1 MKKSTFTRLLP
12 AVFMTL
18 TGAVTPAVANVPLPA
33 VERPE
38 RSAPEGLVARGGNPV
53 KRSPGAV
60 LREVAPQGKVLQGY
74 QSTGIY
80 GVPCGVYRMNTNAE
94 LEFRFIDDYSAY
106 GYSLTTGWMREGR
119 LCVLAELSF
128 FDIADLRFLEV
139 DPYTGYIYEDRE
151 IDILDPVTTF
161 PNYLPAYWSSAYD
174 PEADKVYGYTSS
186 ENGMGYAYFSAPG
199 NDPSATVCVST
210 PDYREICISLAFNT
224 DDGMLYGINR
234 NDDFVR
240 IDPATGE
247 QTVVMPTGLRT
258 RYAIAGMLYLPESKK
273 FILETIEV
281 DETYAIAEIDLAT
294 KTVTKLSYF
303 DNFEQFPFFYMAD
316 AVADPAPIRMPE
328 LDETKFD
335 HAAGTGRISY
345 FIPTVYFAGGTVS
358 GDMKWHALFDGEEY
372 SDGATVAGDIVTV
385 EFTGIEPGKHEF
397 GFYVE
402 QEGKKS
408 TVNTLSRFV
417 GHDVP
422 NTPTDVTLGETRIE
436 WSPVTRCVNNG
447 YLDVASLVYHVYVN
461 GEQVGTTAESFL
473 DYTLPV
479 DMPYALYVATVV
491 ADNMGCLSKPG
502 RSESVRAGVPWEPD
516 FEIIPTSADAYVCS
530 VFDLNEDKD
539 YWEFYEYDDNPGTG
553 YFVSPRGNG
562 VACNDWLF
570 MPPMLLDDSAVT
582 YEVSYEMGNFST
594 WYPEMELGVY
604 LHSELDP
611 RAVST
616 TIREKS
622 AVNNTKQFDVYT
634 QRFAISEP
642 GIYYLSF
649 FTDAEPYQTGIRV
662 RNIKVSKMYAAT
674 ELPSE
679 VTDLTVVGAPKG
691 ELKALVD
698 FNMPVTYITGE
709 KIPESA
715 VVDVRVTLGET
726 ELSASAAPGEHV
738 SMELPSQQGF
748 NRVAVITS
756 VGGMTG
762 QESVVDVFT
771 GIDVPG
777 PISSIDGYVSEDNF
791 SLVAR
796 WTAPT
801 EGENG
806 YYIDPDDV
814 VYNLMEYGEEGWE
827 VVEVLGKN
835 VFEYTYTVPADTPL
849 TTARFGI
856 AASTVAGRCSTVGWL
871 TDALGKPHD
880 LPVLEEFKDASFKYG
895 PIRII
900 RLDDNY
906 VDADW
911 GVVNPRLIDPVME
924 VASEVACYGRS
935 EGPTQ
940 RGMLM
945 LPKFNLE
952 GVNDPGIIFN
962 CWSGQRAADVTVYGV
977 TFESNDFI
985 EIGKFPLNGSG
996 WETVEM
1002 PFPDKCVGKK
1012 WVAIYIDAYFPTEN
1026 HYALFSS
1033 YEIRGD
1039 VSGVRSIGAE
1049 GGWVRPAYG
1058 EIIAEGLTDQ
1068 PAAIYTLDGRTVW
1081 MTDAIAADR
1090 LSIPVASGMY
1100 IVRVG
1105 NTSLKVIVK

>member
-1 MKKSTFTRLLP
+1 MKKSTFTGFLP
-12 AVFMTL
+12 VVFMAL
-18 TGAVTPAVANVPLPA
+18 TGAVTPVAANVPLPA

-38 RSAPEGLVARGGNPV
+38 RSAPEGLVATGRSLM
-53 KRSPGAV
+53 KRSPGTV
-60 LREVAPQGKVLQGY
+60 LREAAPQGQTIHGY
-74 QSTGIY
+74 QGTSIY
-80 GVPCGVYRMNTNAE
+80 GVPCGVYRTNTDAE
-94 LEFRFIDDYSAY
+94 LEFRFIDDYTAS

-119 LCVLAELSF
+119 LCVMAELSF
-128 FDIADLRFLEV
+128 FDISDLRFLEL
-139 DPYTGYIYEDRE
+139 DPYTGYIYGDRKIE
-151 IDILDPVTTF
+151 ISDPVTTF

-199 NDPSATVCVST
+199 NDPSATVCVRT
-210 PDYREICISLAFNT
+210 PDYSEICVSLAFNT

-234 NDDFVR
+234 DDDFVK

-247 QTVVMPTGLRT
+247 QTVVMPTGLHT

-273 FILETIEV
+273 FILETLETDEV
-281 DETYAIAEIDLAT
+281 YAIAEIDPTT
-294 KTVTKLSYF
+294 KTVTKLGYF
-303 DNFEQFPFFYMAD
+303 DNFEQFPFFYMTDTA
-316 AVADPAPIRMPE
+316 ADPAPIRAPE
-328 LDETKFD
+328 LDEAKFD
-335 HAAGTGRISY
+335 HAAGTAKISY
-345 FIPTVYFAGGTVS
+345 FIPTVYFGGGTVS
-358 GDMKWHALFDGEEY
+358 GDMKWYALLDGEKY
-372 SDGATVAGDIVTV
+372 SEGSTTAGDIVTA
-385 EFTGIEPGKHEF
+385 EFSGIDPGVHEF

-402 QEGKKS
+402 QDGKKS
-408 TVNTLSRFV
+408 TLNMMSRFV
-417 GHDVP
+417 GYDIP
-422 NTPTDVTLGETRIE
+422 NTPTDVTLGEDRIE
-436 WSPVTRCVNNG
+436 WTPVTRCVNNG

-461 GEQVGTTAESFL
+461 GVEVGTTPESFL

-479 DMPYALYVATVV
+479 DMPYASYLATVV
-491 ADNMGCLSKPG
+491 ADNMGYLSASG
-502 RSESVRAGVPWEPD
+502 RSERVRAGVPWQPD
-516 FEIIPTSADAYVCS
+516 FEIIPTPADAYVCS
-530 VFDLNEDKD
+530 VFDLNQDKD
-539 YWEFYEYDDNPGTG
+539 YWEYYEDDDNPDTG
-553 YFVSPRGNG
+553 YFASPRGNG
-562 VACNDWLF
+562 VASNDWLF
-570 MPPMLLDDSAVT
+570 MPPMLLDDPAVT

-604 LHSELDP
+604 LHDELDP
-611 RAVST
+611 RVIST

-642 GIYYLSF
+642 GVYYLSF
-649 FTDAEPYQTGIRV
+649 FTDAQPYQTGIRV
-662 RNIKVSKMYAAT
+662 REIKITKLHTAT
-674 ELPSE
+674 DLPSE
-679 VTDLTVVGAPKG
+679 VTDLTAVGAPKG

-698 FNMPVTYITGE
+698 FNMPLTYITGE
-709 KIPESA
+709 QIPAST
-715 VVDVRVTLGET
+715 VIDVRAALGET
-726 ELSASAAPGEHV
+726 EFYASAAPGEHV

-748 NRVAVITS
+748 NRVAVMTS
-756 VGGMTG
+756 IGGVAG

-771 GIDVPG
+771 GIDIPG
-777 PISSIDGYVSEDNF
+777 PIGSIDGYVTEDNL
-791 SLVAR
+791 SLTAI
-796 WTAPT
+796 WTAPS

-814 VYNLMEYGEEGWE
+814 VYNLMEYGENGWE

-835 VFEYTYTVPADTPL
+835 VFEYTYTVPAGTPL
-849 TTARFGI
+849 ATARFGI
-856 AASTVAGRCSTVGWL
+856 AASTVAGLCSTVGWI
-871 TDALGKPHD
+871 TDALGTPYD
-880 LPVLEEFKDASFKYG
+880 LPVLEEFKDASFQYG

-906 VDADW
+906 VDSEW
-911 GVVNPRLIDPVME
+911 GVVNPRLIDLSME
-924 VASEVACYGRS
+924 VPSDVSCYGRS
-935 EGPTQ
+935 EGPSQ

-952 GVNDPGIIFN
+952 GVTDPGIIFN
-962 CWSGQRAADVTVYGV
+962 CWAGPRAADVTVYGV

-1039 VSGVRSIGAE
+1039 VSAVQNVGAE

-1058 EIIAEGLTDQ
+1058 EIIAEGLAGK
-1068 PAAIYTLDGRTVW
+1068 PAAVYTLDGRTVW
-1081 MTDAIAADR
+1081 MTDAIATDR
-1090 LSIPVASGMY
+1090 LNIPVASGMY

-1105 NTSLKVIVK
+1105 NTSLKVIVR

>member
-1 MKKSTFTRLLP
+1 MKKSTFTGFLP
-12 AVFMTL
+12 LVFMAL
-18 TGAVTPAVANVPLPA
+18 TGTVIPAAANVPLPA

-38 RSAPEGLVARGGNPV
+38 RSAPEGLVTARGNYI
-53 KRSPGAV
+53 KRSPEAV
-60 LREVAPQGKVLQGY
+60 LREVTPQGQVLHGY
-74 QSTGIY
+74 QSTVVY
-80 GVPCGVYRMNTNAE
+80 GVPCGIYRMNTDAE
-94 LEFRFIDDYSAY
+94 LEFRFIDDYSAN

-119 LCVLAELSF
+119 LCVMAELSF

-151 IDILDPVTTF
+151 IGLADPVTTF

-186 ENGMGYAYFSAPG
+186 ENGMDYAYFSAPG
-199 NDPSATVCVST
+199 NDPSATVCVRT
-210 PDYREICISLAFNT
+210 PDYREVCVSLAFNT
-224 DDGMLYGINR
+224 DDGLLYGINR
-234 NDDFVR
+234 NDDFVQ
-240 IDPATGE
+240 INPATGE

-258 RYAIAGMLYLPESKK
+258 RYAIAGMVYLPESKK
-273 FILETIEV
+273 FILETLET
-281 DETYAIAEIDLAT
+281 DDTYAIAEIDLTT

-303 DNFEQFPFFYMAD
+303 DNFEHFPFFYMTD
-316 AVADPAPIRMPE
+316 ATADPAPIRAPE
-328 LDETKFD
+328 LDEAKFD
-335 HAAGTGRISY
+335 HAVGTAKISY

-358 GDMKWHALFDGEEY
+358 GDMKWCALFDGEKY
-372 SDGATVAGDIVTV
+372 SEGSTTAGDIVTV
-385 EFTGIEPGKHEF
+385 EFTGIEPGEHEF
-397 GFYVE
+397 GFFVE
-402 QEGKKS
+402 QDGKKS
-408 TVNTLSRFV
+408 TVNMMSRFV
-417 GHDVP
+417 GYDVP
-422 NTPTDVTLGETRIE
+422 NTPADVTLGESRIE
-436 WSPVTRCVNNG
+436 WTPVTRCVNNG

-461 GEQVGTTAESFL
+461 GEEVGTTAESFL

-479 DMPYALYVATVV
+479 DMPYASYVATVV
-491 ADNMGCLSKPG
+491 ADNMGCLSAPG
-502 RSESVRAGVPWEPD
+502 RSESVRVGKPWEPD
-516 FEIIPTSADAYVCS
+516 FEIIPTPADAYVCS
-530 VFDLNEDKD
+530 VFDLNQDRD
-539 YWEFYEYDDNPGTG
+539 YWEYYEDDDNPGTG
-553 YFVSPRGNG
+553 YFAGPRGNG
-562 VACNDWLF
+562 VASNDWLF

-582 YEVSYEMGNFST
+582 YEISYEMGNFSS
-594 WYPEMELGVY
+594 WYPEMEVGVY

-611 RAVST
+611 RVVST

-622 AVNNTKQFDVYT
+622 AVNNTKQFEVYT
-634 QRFAISEP
+634 QRFAISDP
-642 GIYYLSF
+642 GVYYLSF

-662 RNIKVSKMYAAT
+662 RNIKVSKLHAAT

-679 VTDLTVVGAPKG
+679 VTDLNVVGAPKG

-709 KIPESA
+709 KIPDST
-715 VVDVRVTLGET
+715 VVDVRVTLGEA

-738 SMELPSQQGF
+738 SVELPSQQGF
-748 NRVAVITS
+748 NRVTVITS

-777 PISSIDGYVSEDNF
+777 PVSSIDGYVSEDNL

-814 VYNLMEYGEEGWE
+814 VYNLMEYGEDGWE
-827 VVEVLGKN
+827 IVEVLGKN
-835 VFEYTYTVPADTPL
+835 VFEYTYTVPAGTPL
-849 TTARFGI
+849 ATARLGI
-856 AASTVAGRCSTVGWL
+856 AASTVAGLCSTVGWL
-871 TDALGKPHD
+871 TDVLGTPYD
-880 LPVLEEFKDASFKYG
+880 IPVLEEFKDASFKYG

-900 RLDDNY
+900 RLDDDY
-906 VDADW
+906 VDSDW
-911 GVVNPRLIDPVME
+911 GVVNPRLIDPTME
-924 VASEVACYGRS
+924 VPSEVSCYGRS
-935 EGPTQ
+935 EGPSQ

-952 GVNDPGIIFN
+952 GVTDPGIIFN
-962 CWSGQRAADVTVYGV
+962 CWTGANAADVTVYGV

-996 WETVEM
+996 WQTVEM

-1012 WVAIYIDAYFPTEN
+1012 WVAIYIDAYFPTEH

-1033 YEIRGD
+1033 YEVRGG
-1039 VSGVRSIGAE
+1039 VSGIQNVEAE

-1058 EIIAEGLTDQ
+1058 EIIAEGLAGK
-1068 PAAIYTLDGRTVW
+1068 PVAVYALDGRTVW
-1081 MTDAIAADR
+1081 MTDAIASDR
-1090 LSIPVASGMY
+1090 LSIPVTSGIY